1 MKKSIKLLTKDQ
13 AKPLIKPFLSLVA
26 EQLESGKIGWLQ
38 WQENT
43 RSLEQNA
50 RLHAMIADI
59 AKQIDY
65 LGKKRT
71 LDEWKTL
78 LISAH
83 SIATKEG
90 AEVIPGIEGEYV
102 SIRESSASMS
112 VARMTSLMDYVEA
125 YGTING
131 VKFRTLG

>member
-1 MKKSIKLLTKDQ
+1 MKKSIKLLTKEQ

-26 EQLESGKIGWLQ
+26 EQLESGKTGWLQ

-50 RLHAMIADI
+50 RLHAMIGDVSR
-59 AKQIDY
+59 QLPY
-65 LGKKRT
+65 YGKMREFY
-71 LDEWKTL
+71 EWKNL
-78 LISAH
+78 VISGH

-112 VARMTSLMDYVEA
+112 VSRMTSLMDYVEA
-125 YGTING
+125 FGTMNG
-131 VKFRTLG
+131 VKFRALG

>member
-1 MKKSIKLLTKDQ
+1 
-13 AKPLIKPFLSLVA
+13 
-26 EQLESGKIGWLQ
+26 
-38 WQENT
+38 
-43 RSLEQNA
+43 
-50 RLHAMIADI
+50 MIADI